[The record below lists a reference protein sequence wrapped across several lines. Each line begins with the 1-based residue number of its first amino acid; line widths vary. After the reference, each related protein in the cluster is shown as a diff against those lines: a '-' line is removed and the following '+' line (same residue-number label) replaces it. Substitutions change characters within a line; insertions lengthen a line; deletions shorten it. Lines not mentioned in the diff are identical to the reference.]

1 MSDSGLA
8 LVQICAAM
16 QARGVI
22 RLFAKHLSP
31 NDNSKN
37 QIYLGGDFRV
47 LNDLPAGE
55 PVAGTTGKHAKP
67 IFKAPL
73 RLEWLDDSGRTFPA
87 PNAQLILYPQ
97 YPEVRMS
104 GFLLG
109 AQWSPNDLLTVRD
122 DGRVLLLGVTEIGK
136 IIGYAAGASSAVANE
151 LRALRRAEPAG
162 VLQRIPLRA
171 DDDLASSRARLLSAL
186 CRVSREGWISG
197 WRLRDDG
204 GRLPCTA
211 QNCVGVTLESELGI
225 TANGRSEPDFDG
237 WEVKAHTV
245 DSFAR
250 EGSGA
255 VTLMTPEPNGGAY
268 AKLGAIDFVQR
279 YGYVDK
285 RGREARMNFGGV
297 HRVGERCEATGLTMI
312 MDGYDASTGKIA
324 RADGVLALLDDGGTV
339 AASWTFA
346 GMLAHWSRKHARAVF
361 VPALKRSEP
370 NISYCY
376 GASVLLAEG
385 TDYALA
391 LKGFADGTIYYDPGI
406 KVEGIPDSPVA
417 KKRSQFRVARRKLV
431 SLYHG
436 SAVVDSCAG
445 G

>member
-1 MSDSGLA
+1 MPDSGLTLA
-8 LVQICAAM
+8 QVCAAM
-16 QARGVI
+16 RARGAI

-55 PVAGTTGKHAKP
+55 PVAGTSGKHAEP

-73 RLEWLDDSGRTFPA
+73 KLEWLDDSGGTFPA

-109 AQWSPNDLLTVRD
+109 AKWSPNELLTVRD
-122 DGRVLLLGVTEIGK
+122 TGRVLILGVTQSGSIV
-136 IIGYAAGASSAVANE
+136 GYAGAATSPIANE
-151 LRALRRAEPAG
+151 LRALRGAEPAG
-162 VLQRIPLRA
+162 VLQRIPLSANDGPA
-171 DDDLASSRARLLSAL
+171 DSRTRLLSEL
-186 CRVSREGWISG
+186 CRVSRAGWISG
-197 WRLRDDG
+197 WRLRADG
-204 GRLPCTA
+204 DRLPCVA
-211 QNCVGVTLESELGI
+211 ANCVGVTLESELGI
-225 TANGRSEPDFDG
+225 SANGRSEPDFDG

-245 DSFAR
+245 DSFSR

-268 AKLGAIDFVQR
+268 AELGAIEFVQR
-279 YGYVDK
+279 FGYVDK
-285 RGREARMNFGGV
+285 RGRPARMNFGGV
-297 HRVGERCEATGLTMI
+297 HRVGERCEATGLTMF
-312 MDGYDASTGKIA
+312 MDGYDARTGKIT
-324 RADGVLALLDDGGTV
+324 RADGVLALLDDVGNA

-370 NISYCY
+370 DLSYSY
-376 GASVLLAEG
+376 GGSVLLAEG

-391 LKGFADGTIYYDPGI
+391 LKGLADGTIYYDPGI

-417 KKRSQFRVARRKLV
+417 KKRSQFRVARRRLMG
-431 SLYHG
+431 LYHD
-436 SAVVDSCAG
+436 SAVVSSCRGA
-445 G
+445 